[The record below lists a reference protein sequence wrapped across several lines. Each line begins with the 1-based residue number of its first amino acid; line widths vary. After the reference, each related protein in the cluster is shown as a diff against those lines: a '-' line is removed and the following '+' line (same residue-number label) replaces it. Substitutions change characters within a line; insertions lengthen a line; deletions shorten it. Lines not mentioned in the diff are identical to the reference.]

1 MTGPIE
7 SCWRMIEFLMLTDT
21 KIFCERWPT
30 RLVATAEED
39 CLSIRRNPHTA
50 FAKGPE
56 PPGGVPGG
64 GSVGAAPKRCP
75 GCGGR
80 RRGTL
85 AGLSVCLG
93 RRSQSRHAGLQGP
106 YSRMSALR
114 SVALLGPD

>member
-1 MTGPIE
+1 MTGLIE

-21 KIFCERWPT
+21 EDILRAVAY

-39 CLSIRRNPHTA
+39 CPSIRRNPHTS
-50 FAKGPE
+50 FAKGPV
-56 PPGGVPGG
+56 PPGGVPSG

-80 RRGTL
+80 RRVRL

-93 RRSQSRHAGLQGP
+93 RRSQFRHAGLQGP

-114 SVALLGPD
+114 SVALLGRD